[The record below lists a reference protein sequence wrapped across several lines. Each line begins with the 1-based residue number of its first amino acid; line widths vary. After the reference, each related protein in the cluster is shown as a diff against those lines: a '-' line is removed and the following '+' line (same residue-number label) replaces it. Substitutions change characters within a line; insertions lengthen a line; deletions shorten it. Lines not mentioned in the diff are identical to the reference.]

1 MVSKKDRWVMFD
13 SIASTYDNINRWIT
27 FGSDIFWRHQMIK
40 CIPASATHLVDVAS
54 GTMDVAIAAS
64 KQCPNLTKITALDMA
79 KDMLQL
85 GEDKCR
91 KANIHHV
98 DSMVADVH
106 ELPMASDCVD
116 AITVAFGIRNF
127 ERLQVAFSEMH
138 RALTPGAPL
147 IILESCQ
154 PNHAWVRQLNR
165 WYLKWWVQP
174 IGAMLSGKKSAYS
187 YLLESIESFHSP
199 DELSTMLTQ
208 CGFSDVKVKLMMAG
222 SVQLIHAVK

>member
-1 MVSKKDRWVMFD
+1 M
-13 SIASTYDNINRWIT
+13 DNVRIGYFLARSNDQVHSDIRYT
-27 FGSDIFWRHQMIK
+27 FGGCGIRDHGCCDCSIK
-40 CIPASATHLVDVAS
+40 
-54 GTMDVAIAAS
+54 TMPKFNQDYS
-64 KQCPNLTKITALDMA
+64 LDMA

-91 KANIHHV
+91 KASIHHV

-106 ELPMASDCVD
+106 ELPMANDSVD

-154 PNHAWVRQLNR
+154 PNHPWVRQLNR

-199 DELSTMLTQ
+199 DELSNMLTQ
-208 CGFSDVKVKLMMAG
+208 CGFSNVNVKLMMAG

>member
-1 MVSKKDRWVMFD
+1 MFD

-27 FGSDIFWRHQMIK
+27 FGSDIFWRDQMIK
-40 CIPASATHLVDVAS
+40 CIPTSATHLVDVAS

-91 KANIHHV
+91 KASIHHV

-106 ELPMASDCVD
+106 ELPMANDSVD

-154 PNHAWVRQLNR
+154 PNHPWVRQLNR

-174 IGAMLSGKKSAYS
+174 IGAMLSGKSQRIRICLKA
-187 YLLESIESFHSP
+187 LNPFILPTNCPI
-199 DELSTMLTQ
+199 
-208 CGFSDVKVKLMMAG
+208 C
-222 SVQLIHAVK
+222 